1 MLILR
6 SEMNGTRVVA
16 IDELAGHGA
25 RGRNGRP
32 ARFIDDPAQAEAILH
47 ASTSDR
53 GRLLRDFFGGGIL
66 FSDGEH
72 WRKRRRI
79 IQPAFAPR
87 DVDHHLADVTAAVPH
102 LVGRFETAA
111 RLDRPLAINDEALRF
126 TMRVLYQG
134 VFGVPFSDDD
144 DDAIAMVMDYF
155 DAVGGMLA
163 ATIFQSQRFD
173 GSSMAR
179 IRTAEAAMDAEIDR
193 LVEARSGLGVDA
205 TDPRLDALGRIISGI
220 DDETGVRDEARALM
234 LAGAETTSNALGFLL
249 LLLARHPDV
258 RNRLEEEIDDRTRD
272 DAPFLEAVILET
284 LRLFPTVWF
293 QTREMTIGCEL
304 GGLQFEKD
312 DLAFV
317 TTALIHR
324 HPDLW
329 PDPDAFRPDRFL
341 GGDDGPWRPP
351 HRYAFLPFGGG
362 RHLCLGQHLAMHE
375 IRLTTKAIIERFR
388 VDVYESAPAPA
399 AEIGIVLKPARDL
412 RFKISERLGRDR

>member
-1 MLILR
+1 MLTLR
-6 SEMNGTRVVA
+6 SEMIGTRVVA
-16 IDELAGHGA
+16 IDELAAHGA

-53 GRLLRDFFGGGIL
+53 GRLARDFFGGGIL
-66 FSDGEH
+66 FSDGDH
-72 WRKRRRI
+72 WRKRRRT
-79 IQPAFAPR
+79 IQPAFSPR

-111 RLDRPLAINDEALRF
+111 RFDRPLAINVEALRF
-126 TMRVLYQG
+126 TMRILYQG
-134 VFGVPFSDDD
+134 VLGLPFSDDD
-144 DDAIAMVMDYF
+144 DQTIAMVMDYF
-155 DAVGGMLA
+155 DAVGGVLA
-163 ATIFQSQRFD
+163 TTIFQSQRLD
-173 GSSMAR
+173 GSALAG
-179 IRTAEAAMDAEIDR
+179 IRTAEQAMDAEIDR
-193 LVEARSGLGVDA
+193 LVEARTGLGIDA

-220 DDETGVRDEARALM
+220 DDETGVRDETRALM

-258 RNRLEEEIDDRTRD
+258 RNRLEAEIDDRARD
-272 DAPFLEAVILET
+272 DAPFLDAVILET

-293 QTREMTIGCEL
+293 QSREATIGCEL
-304 GGLQFEKD
+304 GGLRFEKD

-317 TTALIHR
+317 ATALIHR
-324 HPDLW
+324 RPDLW
-329 PDPDAFRPDRFL
+329 PDPDAFRPERFL

-375 IRLTTKAIIERFR
+375 IRLATRAIIERFR
-388 VDVYESAPAPA
+388 VDVYESAPALT
-399 AEIGIVLKPARDL
+399 AEIGVVLKPARDL

>member
-1 MLILR
+1 MLTLR
-6 SEMNGTRVVA
+6 SEMIGTRVVA
-16 IDELAGHGA
+16 IDELAAHGA

-53 GRLLRDFFGGGIL
+53 GRLVREFFGGGIL
-66 FSDGEH
+66 FSDGDH
-72 WRKRRRI
+72 WRKRRRT
-79 IQPAFAPR
+79 IQPAFSPR
-87 DVDHHLADVTAAVPH
+87 DMDHHLADVTSAVPH

-111 RLDRPLAINDEALRF
+111 RFDRPLAINDEALRF

-144 DDAIAMVMDYF
+144 DQTIAMVMDYF
-155 DAVGGMLA
+155 DAVGGVLA
-163 ATIFQSQRFD
+163 TTIFQSLRLD
-173 GSSMAR
+173 GSAMAG
-179 IRTAEAAMDAEIDR
+179 IRTAEQAMDAEIDR
-193 LVEARSGLGVDA
+193 LVEARTGLGIDA

-220 DDETGVRDEARALM
+220 DDEAGVRDEARALM

-258 RNRLEEEIDDRTRD
+258 RNRLEEEIDDRAHD
-272 DAPFLEAVILET
+272 DAPFLDAVILET

-293 QTREMTIGCEL
+293 QTREATIGCEL
-304 GGLQFEKD
+304 GGLRFEKD

-324 HPDLW
+324 RPDLW
-329 PDPDAFRPDRFL
+329 PEPDAFRPERFL

-362 RHLCLGQHLAMHE
+362 RHLCLGQNLAMHE
-375 IRLTTKAIIERFR
+375 IRIATKAIIERFR
-388 VDVYESAPAPA
+388 VDVYESASAPA
-399 AEIGIVLKPARDL
+399 AEIGVVLKPARDL
-412 RFKISERLGRDR
+412 RFRISERVGRDR

>member
-1 MLILR
+1 MLTLR
-6 SEMNGTRVVA
+6 SEMIGTRVVA
-16 IDELAGHGA
+16 IDELAAHGA

-53 GRLLRDFFGGGIL
+53 GRLVREFFGGGIL
-66 FSDGEH
+66 FSDGDH
-72 WRKRRRI
+72 WRKRRRT
-79 IQPAFAPR
+79 IQPAFSPR
-87 DVDHHLADVTAAVPH
+87 DMDHHLADVTAAVPH
-102 LVGRFETAA
+102 LIGRFETAA

-126 TMRVLYQG
+126 TMRILYQG
-134 VFGVPFSDDD
+134 VLGLPFSDDD
-144 DDAIAMVMDYF
+144 DQTIAMVMEYF
-155 DAVGGMLA
+155 DAVGGVLA
-163 ATIFQSQRFD
+163 TTIFQSQRLD
-173 GSSMAR
+173 GSALAG
-179 IRTAEAAMDAEIDR
+179 IRTAEQAMDAEIDR
-193 LVEARSGLGVDA
+193 LVEARTGLGIDA

-220 DDETGVRDEARALM
+220 DDEAGVRDEARALM

-258 RNRLEEEIDDRTRD
+258 RNRLEEEIDDRAHD
-272 DAPFLEAVILET
+272 DAPFLDAVILET

-293 QTREMTIGCEL
+293 QTREATIGCEL
-304 GGLQFEKD
+304 GGLRFEKD

-324 HPDLW
+324 RPDLW
-329 PDPDAFRPDRFL
+329 PEPDAFRPERFL

-375 IRLTTKAIIERFR
+375 IRLATRAIIERFR
-388 VDVYESAPAPA
+388 VDVYESAPALT
-399 AEIGIVLKPARDL
+399 AEIGVVLKPARDL
-412 RFKISERLGRDR
+412 RFRISERVGRDR